1 MTRESNLKS
10 GSVGSVGSA
19 ELLVAIRNL
28 YSRHPEYFHHEPWE
42 LVQVLYSLNYIDDL
56 VGELVRVKE
65 DVHRLKEKAE
75 EDGDLRTALLGCD
88 KARKALELQAKV

>member
-19 ELLVAIRNL
+19 ELLLAIRNL

-42 LVQVLYSLNYIDDL
+42 LQHVLFSLGYVDDL
-56 VGELVRVKE
+56 AGEVEVAGAVDVARE
-65 DVHRLKEKAE
+65 DYPQWKSA
-75 EDGDLRTALLGCD
+75 A
-88 KARKALELQAKV
+88 